1 MAVVG
6 QYDYPQSYYAWYI
19 DGDDLVIVTN
29 FPSDDNT
36 FGYWV
41 APQETV
47 TDGIKINYLAE
58 PDAITAIT
66 DSIDLDNTLHK
77 YVVEYVKS
85 EMYRDETGKA
95 IMQNNNDKAVLLKS
109 MADEHARLAKNILE
123 KQGMK
128 KRDKVGGRR
137 NMMPIDYR

>member
-1 MAVVG
+1 MAVIG
-6 QYDYPQSYYAWYI
+6 QYTYPQNYYSWYI

-36 FGYWV
+36 FAYWI
-41 APQETV
+41 APQETI
-47 TDGIKINYLAE
+47 TNGIKINYLAE

-95 IMQNNNDKAVLLKS
+95 IMQNNNEKAVLLKG
-109 MADEHARLAKNILE
+109 MADEHSRLAKGILE

>member
-1 MAVVG
+1 MATVG
-6 QYDYPQSYYAWYI
+6 QYSYPQSYYAWYI

-29 FPSDDNT
+29 FPSDDNM
-36 FGYWV
+36 FAYWV
-41 APQETV
+41 APQETI

-85 EMYRDETGKA
+85 EMYRDEVGRA
-95 IMQNNNDKAVLLKS
+95 IMQNNNEKAVMLDR
-109 MADEHARLAKNILE
+109 MADKHARMAKDILE
-123 KQGMK
+123 KRGMET
-128 KRDKVGGRR
+128 RDKVGGRR

>member
-1 MAVVG
+1 MATVG

-29 FPSDDNT
+29 YPSDDNT
-36 FGYWV
+36 LGYWV

-66 DSIDLDNTLHK
+66 DTIDLDNTLHG
-77 YVVEYVKS
+77 YVVEYVKGK
-85 EMYRDETGKA
+85 MYRDEVGKA
-95 IMQNNNDKAVLLKS
+95 IMQNNNDKAVLLDR
-109 MADEHARLAKNILE
+109 MADKHDRLAKEILE
-123 KQGMK
+123 KQGMET
-128 KRDKVGGRR
+128 RDKVGGRR

>member
-1 MAVVG
+1 MATIG

-36 FGYWV
+36 LGYWV

-58 PDAITAIT
+58 PDSITAIT
-66 DSIDLDNTLHK
+66 DSIDLDNKLHG

-85 EMYRDETGKA
+85 KMYRDEVGKA
-95 IMQNNNDKAVLLKS
+95 IMQSNNEKAVLLDR
-109 MADEHARLAKNILE
+109 MADKHARIAKDILE

-137 NMMPIDYR
+137 NMMPVDYR